1 MDNGVSP
8 FVGYSQSFQPV
19 VGTNFIT
26 GKPFEPTTA
35 DQIEAGIKYKDRNTQ
50 ANFAAYQIT
59 EENVLV
65 SDYDFYRNQTQTGEI
80 QSKGFE
86 VSVSNR
92 VNDSMD
98 LAASYSYTD
107 AEITKEEIYPEVE
120 GNAPPQIAKHKAT
133 LWTNFYPTEKL
144 KLNAGV
150 RYIGGTELDRRNIDT
165 LPSVTLLDLGGEYY
179 VNDWLSIGASVN
191 NVTDETYVSSCYDI
205 SNCWYGP
212 ERQVAVSMT
221 ADF

>member
-1 MDNGVSP
+1 M
-8 FVGYSQSFQPV
+8 
-19 VGTNFIT
+19 
-26 GKPFEPTTA
+26 
-35 DQIEAGIKYKDRNTQ
+35 
-50 ANFAAYQIT
+50 
-59 EENVLV
+59 
-65 SDYDFYRNQTQTGEI
+65 
-80 QSKGFE
+80 
-86 VSVSNR
+86 
-92 VNDSMD
+92 
-98 LAASYSYTD
+98 
-107 AEITKEEIYPEVE
+107 
-120 GNAPPQIAKHKAT
+120 
-133 LWTNFYPTEKL
+133 
-144 KLNAGV
+144 